1 MNEIILRF
9 AQWVDTFDAS
19 TRLHESLY
27 MYPWIES
34 IHVLTLMLCLG
45 MLAVIDFRMLGLFLT
60 DVSAAKI
67 AARLNRPMLIGF
79 SIMIVT
85 GVLLAFAIPV
95 RTAQSIWFRIKFI
108 LLIAAAINAWLFHRK
123 MKASVNSWEF
133 DVRPPARIR
142 VGAGLSIALWIGVVI
157 TGRGIAYNMFD
168 CGADNSDLMNTL
180 AGCLE

>member
-1 MNEIILRF
+1 MNEIILQF
-9 AQWVDTFDAS
+9 AQWLDGFDAS

-34 IHVLTLMLCLG
+34 VHVLTLCLCLG

-67 AARLNRPMLIGF
+67 AARLNLPMLIGF

-85 GVLLAFAIPV
+85 GLLLAFAIPV
-95 RTAQSIWFRIKFI
+95 RTAQSIWFRVKLV
-108 LLIAAAINAWLFHRK
+108 LLFAAAINAWLFHKK
-123 MKASVNSWEF
+123 MKASIDSWEF
-133 DVRPPARIR
+133 DARPPTRIR

-168 CGADNSDLMNTL
+168 CGSNSSELLNTL
-180 AGCLE
+180 AGCIE